1 VQDQREGV
9 VAAVCEQVLGATPVA
24 VTTPPTGNSKRTALV
39 DLADGREVVVQYRDA
54 ARPLDAEVA
63 VTRAVAARTTVPV
76 APVLAAGRLGDPP
89 VSYLV
94 TERVAGADLH
104 ERFAG
109 LDAADRE
116 RLARTLGRYLAAV
129 HEAFAFDAPG
139 RVRAAGAS
147 NEDDEG
153 EDASGSDASEDAG
166 VSTSG
171 AADDV
176 DRADVDG
183 AHRANADDADRADAD
198 SAADLVVAEPLPG
211 GAFYRQYLDRAL
223 ADWPAP
229 LADLEPRVEA
239 ALGGRLDDLPADDA
253 RLFPWDYRPGNV
265 IVREGDAGPAVA
277 AVLDWGEPLAA
288 PAGLSAAKAECTLC
302 DWYVRAAAD
311 VAALREAYRA
321 GYRAVRPFPDEA
333 SDAFRLLGLVASAA
347 DSHGEVTRPRYPV
360 VDAAEAVTFHRER
373 IAATLARLD

>member
-9 VAAVCEQVLGATPVA
+9 VAAVCEQALGATPVA

-94 TERVAGADLH
+94 TARVAGADLH
-104 ERFAG
+104 ERFTG

-129 HEAFAFDAPG
+129 HEAFAFDALG
-139 RVRAAGAS
+139 RVAAVGGG
-147 NEDDEG
+147 D
-153 EDASGSDASEDAG
+153 EDASVATSDTVEGADQTDAG
-166 VSTSG
+166 ATAG
-171 AADDV
+171 
-176 DRADVDG
+176 
-183 AHRANADDADRADAD
+183 
-198 SAADLVVAEPLPG
+198 LVVAEPLPG
-211 GAFYRQYLDRAL
+211 GAFYREYLDRAL

-239 ALGGRLDDLPADDA
+239 ALDGRLDGLPAADA

-302 DWYVRAAAD
+302 DWYVRAEAD

-360 VDAAEAVTFHRER
+360 VDADEAVTFHRER